1 MYDVA
6 VIGAGLGGLQCAYIL
21 AKRGMKVVVLEKNPY
36 LGGCLQTFKR
46 RGVTFDTGFHY
57 VGGLDEGQ
65 PLNRIFKYFDLMQ
78 LPWHKMD
85 TDGFD
90 QVIYKGNSYMIKNG
104 FENFRAELLEKFP
117 SQQQSINTV
126 TELFKNI
133 GENIF
138 DAFTRDQ
145 ESMLSS
151 DSPFQINASDYL
163 NENVPDEILKNVLS
177 GTSPK
182 MPLTNK
188 IPLYHFA
195 QINASFILSAYRIKG
210 GGMQIAEH
218 LAESVKKMG
227 GEVYTNCLVTKF
239 IEKDSNVSMI
249 EIQGKD
255 SIEVKNVIS
264 NIHPRETMKLAEDI
278 TFVRKAQKRRYSE
291 LENSY
296 GMFTANI
303 ALKPGKLKYL
313 NRNIYIHESD
323 VWSEGTQK
331 ASEKPRCALVNFAVP
346 SDGEFAENVD
356 ILTPMLW
363 EDVAKFDGTKPMH
376 RPQEYEDIKAEK
388 AQQLIELANQYVP
401 GLKDA
406 VDHIYTSTPLTW
418 KDYTGTAD
426 GAAYGITKKMPFQR
440 LANNIYWTGQNIGL
454 HGILGVSMTSLL
466 TARTITGEFPVNF

>member
-104 FENFRAELLEKFP
+104 FENFRTELLEKFP

-145 ESMLSS
+145 ESMLSEN
-151 DSPFQINASDYL
+151 SPFQINALDYL
-163 NENVPDEILKNVLS
+163 NQNVANQDLKNVLS

-182 MPLTNK
+182 MPLTSK
-188 IPLYHFA
+188 LPLYHFA
-195 QINASFILSAYRIKG
+195 QINASFIQSAYRIKG

-218 LAESVKKMG
+218 LAQSIQKMG
-227 GEVYTNCLVTKF
+227 GEVFTNSKVTKF

-249 EIQGKD
+249 EIEGKD